1 MSIDLKKTLGVQVRL
16 ARKRLGLTQEQL
28 AGLIERSV
36 EAVSNIER
44 GQSLPALGTLHKL
57 STALEVPLRDFLDN
71 IDENKPVSDERFEL
85 ELELRELGRTLP
97 DDGLKTLLEMGRVIL
112 KPRS

>member
-16 ARKRLGLTQEQL
+16 ARKGLGLTQEQL

-44 GQSLPALGTLHKL
+44 GQSLPALDTLHKL

-71 IDENKPVSDERFEL
+71 IDGNEPVADERLAL

-97 DDGLKTLLEMGRVIL
+97 DDGLRTLLDMGRVIS
-112 KPRS
+112 KPRG